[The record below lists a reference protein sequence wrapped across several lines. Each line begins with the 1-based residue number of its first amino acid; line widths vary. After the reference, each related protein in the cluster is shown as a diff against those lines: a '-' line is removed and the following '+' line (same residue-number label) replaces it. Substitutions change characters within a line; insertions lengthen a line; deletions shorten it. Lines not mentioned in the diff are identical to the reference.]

1 MVLETSALF
10 SLTFVLR
17 LGAVWARGFLLSGG
31 VSRKPL
37 LQKST
42 EEEPPLKGRP
52 DLWHLQVSDLTYFM
66 AGRCV

>member
-52 DLWHLQVSDLTYFM
+52 DLWHL
-66 AGRCV
+66 